1 MATKHDIIN
10 DAIKKGNVVGI
21 LNLCLQSKQF
31 TEICKSDTKI
41 QKKILEFFS
50 DLTNDDQQLRD
61 IALNLIFK
69 HELTNEE
76 KIRNIISF
84 VKKLIDSRNV
94 DTDILIQLIKLLR
107 YIETRKQGGW
117 IYVNY
122 KPEQEKLYTLSG
134 PEKAVKIV
142 TNDDQL
148 VKFLFN
154 NYFKISSTL
163 KNEQVYQF

>member
-1 MATKHDIIN
+1 MATKHDLIN
-10 DAIKKGNVVGI
+10 SAIKKGNVVGI
-21 LNLCLQSKQF
+21 LNLCLQNKQF
-31 TEICKSDTKI
+31 TDICKSDKKI
-41 QKKILEFFS
+41 QKQILNFFS
-50 DLTNDDQQLRD
+50 DLTDDNEQLRE

-76 KIRNIISF
+76 KIKNIISF
-84 VKKLIDSRNV
+84 IKKLIDNRNI
-94 DTDILIQLIKLLR
+94 DTQTIIQLIKLLR
-107 YIETRKQGGW
+107 YVETRKQEGW

-134 PEKAVKIV
+134 PEKAIKIV

-148 VKFLFN
+148 IKSLFN
-154 NYFKISSTL
+154 NYFKVDSTL

>member
-10 DAIKKGNVVGI
+10 NAIKKGNVVGI
-21 LNLCLQSKQF
+21 LNICLQSPQF
-31 TEICKSDTKI
+31 TEICKGDNKI

-50 DLTNDDQQLRD
+50 NLTNDDQQLRD

-69 HELTNEE
+69 HELTNED

-84 VKKLIDSRNV
+84 VKTLIDSRNV
-94 DTDILIQLIKLLR
+94 DTDTLIQLIKLLR

-134 PEKAVKIV
+134 QEKSVKII
-142 TNDDQL
+142 TNDEKL

-163 KNEQVYQF
+163 KDQQVYQF

>member
-10 DAIKKGNVVGI
+10 NAIKKGNVVGI
-21 LNLCLQSKQF
+21 LNLCLQNKQF

-41 QKKILEFFS
+41 QKKIIDFFS
-50 DLTNDDQQLRD
+50 NLTNDDQQLRD
-61 IALNLIFK
+61 IAFNLIFK
-69 HELTNEE
+69 HELTNED

-84 VKKLIDSRNV
+84 VKKLIDVRSV
-94 DTDILIQLIKLLR
+94 DTDTIIQLIKLLR

>member
-10 DAIKKGNVVGI
+10 GAIKKGNVVGI
-21 LNLCLQSKQF
+21 LNLCLQNKQF
-31 TEICKSDTKI
+31 TDICKSDKKI
-41 QKKILEFFS
+41 QKKIINFFS
-50 DLTNDDQQLRD
+50 DLTNDNQQLLD
-61 IALNLIFK
+61 IAFNLIFK

-84 VKKLIDSRNV
+84 VKNLIDNRNF
-94 DTDILIQLIKLLR
+94 DTQTLLELIKLLR
-107 YIETRKQGGW
+107 FIETRKQGGW

-134 PEKAVKIV
+134 PENAIKII

-148 VKFLFN
+148 VKSLFN
-154 NYFKISSTL
+154 KYFKVVSTL

>member
-21 LNLCLQSKQF
+21 LNLCLQNKQF
-31 TEICKSDTKI
+31 TDICKSDKKI
-41 QKKILEFFS
+41 QKQILNFFS
-50 DLTNDDQQLRD
+50 DLTDDNEQLRE

-84 VKKLIDSRNV
+84 VKKLIYNRNV
-94 DTDILIQLIKLLR
+94 DTQTLIQLIKLLR
-107 YIETRKQGGW
+107 YVETRKQGGW

-134 PEKAVKIV
+134 PEKAIKII

-148 VKFLFN
+148 VKSLFN
-154 NYFKISSTL
+154 NYFNAVSTL

>member
-10 DAIKKGNVVGI
+10 NAIKKGNVVGI
-21 LNLCLQSKQF
+21 LNLCLQNKQF

-41 QKKILEFFS
+41 QKKILDFFS
-50 DLTNDDQQLRD
+50 NLTNDDQQLRD
-61 IALNLIFK
+61 IAFNLIFK
-69 HELTNEE
+69 HELTNED

-84 VKKLIDSRNV
+84 VKKLIDVRSV
-94 DTDILIQLIKLLR
+94 DTDTIIQLIKLLR

>member
-10 DAIKKGNVVGI
+10 NAIKKGNVVGI
-21 LNLCLQSKQF
+21 LNLCLQNKQF

-41 QKKILEFFS
+41 QKKIIDFFS
-50 DLTNDDQQLRD
+50 NLTNDDQQLRD
-61 IALNLIFK
+61 IAFNLIFK
-69 HELTNEE
+69 HELSNED

-84 VKKLIDSRNV
+84 VKKLIDVRSV
-94 DTDILIQLIKLLR
+94 DTNTIIQLIKLLR